1 MRLALRRQYLARCAQ
16 CSHLP
21 ALEGSPLKRAPAER
35 VTGRARIA
43 WMVARGSSAL
53 LHQAEKPTLFCG
65 VPVVALTLDARTCN
79 SIANLRWFQAVQEIG
94 HFYCQGLG
102 QWTALDNNSADFLE
116 SR

>member
-53 LHQAEKPTLFCG
+53 LHQAEKPTLLCG

-79 SIANLRWFQAVQEIG
+79 SIANLRWFQAVQEI
-94 HFYCQGLG
+94 
-102 QWTALDNNSADFLE
+102 
-116 SR
+116 